1 MFKEKTMFAAF
12 VALFAI
18 LGGAFVVLGDTDDS
32 DATTINGNLSIV
44 QGETKTWTLNQ
55 VFNTDYSTEFSSEV
69 IAETMTCGLYSS
81 AVVSSNTYVSPSSG
95 YTLTITSSGVSF
107 SVTSSLSAGTYYIG
121 IMFLDEAQSETIVED
136 LSKVVVTAPS
146 GGSSE
151 EDLSFTST
159 APTQGITGSS
169 YSYSPATNVPANF
182 SKSGTWPSWLTLNT
196 TTGKVT
202 GTLPTVQSSQTYTF
216 KIHAVSKTLSSNT
229 ADQTNTIIV
238 YPVATITATGG
249 NTVSGITG
257 QSLSKSLSCNLSATF
272 AVKSGSNSLPAGLS
286 ISNSGVISGT
296 PTQSYSNYKVTIQ
309 GTTASN
315 AGPVQHPTIVI
326 TFNITQAEDTLQI
339 TSTQPSGIKKVG
351 DSVSYSLAAN
361 VTGTTF
367 TLVNAPS
374 WLSID
379 SNNYIRGSVPSTY
392 TTQQDITFTIRAQ
405 SPQGQTATQTPTIT
419 IQPTLK
425 FTSKPTAECIVIPIY
440 SYADD
445 GTVDAGIIDDLKEG
459 FHSVTDKRIVGYQ
472 FVFVGTN
479 ADSVAWDFGDGTEGE
494 GFTVE
499 HTYTA
504 AGTYTV
510 TCTATNEYEDDH
522 GNTVTGTD
530 TCTVEVTVDAEAGD
544 YIYSALLIFVGI
556 VVVALV
562 LKLIVSRRH

>member
-32 DATTINGNLSIV
+32 DAISVHNGTASMTVQQGATVSYTWAQANSEITGDFCSHTYDIGVGTTLSPSP
-44 QGETKTWTLNQ
+44 QGGHTVSGITVT
-55 VFNTDYSTEFSSEV
+55 
-69 IAETMTCGLYSS
+69 YSS
-81 AVVSSNTYVSPSSG
+81 TGITISATSAAAV
-95 YTLTITSSGVSF
+95 
-107 SVTSSLSAGTYYIG
+107 GTYYIVFDD
-121 IMFLDEAQSETIVED
+121 MTTED
-136 LSKVVVTAPS
+136 DTSCSSFTVTAPS
-146 GGSSE
+146 SGTTE

-296 PTQSYSNYKVTIQ
+296 PTQSYSSYKVTIQ

-326 TFNITQAEDTLQI
+326 TFNIAQAEDTLQI

-361 VTGTTF
+361 VIGTTF